1 MAECDAGCQTPWGL
15 TLWGQTPVGQTPVGR
30 ELPLG
35 LRVQA
40 FIRDNK

>member
-1 MAECDAGCQTPWGL
+1 MAECDAACQTPWGL
-15 TLWGQTPVGQTPVGR
+15 TLWGQTPIGR

-40 FIRDNK
+40 FIRYNK